1 MSDAMS
7 VMGDGVNP
15 IVYAI
20 IAMALTALF
29 FGGCAGA

>member
-1 MSDAMS
+1 MNDAMS
-7 VMGDGVNP
+7 VTWDGVNP
-15 IVYAI
+15 MVYAI

>member
-1 MSDAMS
+1 MNEAMS
-7 VMGDGVNP
+7 VTGDGVNP